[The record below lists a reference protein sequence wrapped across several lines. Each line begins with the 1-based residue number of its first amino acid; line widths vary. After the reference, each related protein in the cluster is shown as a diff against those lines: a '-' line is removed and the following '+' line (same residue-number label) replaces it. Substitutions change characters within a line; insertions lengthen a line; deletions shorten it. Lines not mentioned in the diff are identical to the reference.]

1 MIIQFNPTKLCKQ
14 PFFMKIVNY
23 LYLNQPV
30 TLRAIKRQFP
40 FQKNIDKLIEEF
52 VKEGYIER
60 FEKRYRLLISLVSDP
75 SKIVL
80 DQHFFINDDSKK
92 NVDEFT
98 KLGFKLKRIPS
109 KIKHP
114 IKNYKATYKY
124 LKENN
129 IEVVHCHMTL
139 MNIFI

>member
-52 VKEGYIER
+52 VKEGYIR
-60 FEKRYRLLISLVSDP
+60 TIRSKRYRLLISLVS
-75 SKIVL
+75 V
-80 DQHFFINDDSKK
+80 FF
-92 NVDEFT
+92 
-98 KLGFKLKRIPS
+98 
-109 KIKHP
+109 
-114 IKNYKATYKY
+114 
-124 LKENN
+124 
-129 IEVVHCHMTL
+129 
-139 MNIFI
+139 

>member
-1 MIIQFNPTKLCKQ
+1 MIKVCHVVSGLRSGGVESMIYNYTSHMRKNFEWHVLYQHQ
-14 PFFMKIVNY
+14 P
-23 LYLNQPV
+23 
-30 TLRAIKRQFP
+30 
-40 FQKNIDKLIEEF
+40 
-52 VKEGYIER
+52 
-60 FEKRYRLLISLVSDP
+60 
-75 SKIVL
+75 
-80 DQHFFINDDSKK
+80 SKK

-129 IEVVHCHMTL
+129 IEVDRKSVV
-139 MNIFI
+139 